1 MKKQG
6 TLGSQVNIA
15 FLGIGSNLG
24 NKKNNIDK
32 AKFYLINNSIKIIKT
47 SSFYETIS
55 WPNSKHPRFYN
66 IVIKISTNMNPE
78 RLFNL
83 IKLIEK
89 KIGRKKSKIN
99 YPRTCDIDILDFNG
113 IYLNFEINK
122 QPLIIPHPRLDN
134 RNFVLFPLF
143 EIEKNWKHPINKK
156 KIYELLGNLKN
167 SSLYAIKKL
176 QN

>member
-1 MKKQG
+1 MKNQG
-6 TLGSQVNIA
+6 TLDDQVNIV

-24 NKKNNIDK
+24 NKKNNIEK
-32 AKFYLINNSIKIIKT
+32 AKFYLLNNSIKIIKI

-66 IVIKISTNMNPE
+66 IVIKISTNRNPKC
-78 RLFNL
+78 LFNL

-89 KIGRKKSKIN
+89 KVGRKKSKIN
-99 YPRTCDIDILDFNG
+99 YPRICDIDILDFNG
-113 IYLNFEINK
+113 IYLNSEINK
-122 QPLIIPHPRLDN
+122 QPLIIPHPRLYM

-143 EIEKNWKHPINKK
+143 ELEKNWKHPLNKK
-156 KIYELLGNLKN
+156 KIYELLANLKN
-167 SSLYAIKKL
+167 SSLYSIKKL